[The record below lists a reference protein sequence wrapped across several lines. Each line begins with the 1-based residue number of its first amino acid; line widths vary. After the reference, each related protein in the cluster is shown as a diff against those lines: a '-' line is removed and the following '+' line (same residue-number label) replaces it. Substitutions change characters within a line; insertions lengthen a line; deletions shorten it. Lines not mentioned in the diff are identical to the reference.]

1 MGRPRGFDEDEVVA
15 AAVTLFARRAYDSV
29 SVDDL
34 VTQLGVHRNSL
45 YKTFGS
51 KRGLYLAALRRHL
64 EQDVRPLVQAEAG
77 PPGEA
82 EARPPV
88 QAEAG
93 SPVLPAVVRAID
105 AGELDLLLFAAVERA
120 PVDDEVAA
128 ETARA
133 LTWLDEALDGHGVPG
148 GLLTAAALGRRVRA
162 RAGIASPALSDL
174 GRTTSQPETFD

>member
-64 EQDVRPLVQAEAG
+64 EQDVRPL
-77 PPGEA
+77 
-82 EARPPV
+82 V

-174 GRTTSQPETFD
+174 GRTTARPETSD

>member
-64 EQDVRPLVQAEAG
+64 EQDVWPLVQAEAG
-77 PPGEA
+77 P
-82 EARPPV
+82 R
-88 QAEAG
+88 
-93 SPVLPAVVRAID
+93 VLPAVVRAID
-105 AGELDLLLFAAVERA
+105 AGEPSPGWTRRSTGPASRVGCSPRPPWDAACE
-120 PVDDEVAA
+120 
-128 ETARA
+128 
-133 LTWLDEALDGHGVPG
+133 PG
-148 GLLTAAALGRRVRA
+148 P
-162 RAGIASPALSDL
+162 ASPH
-174 GRTTSQPETFD
+174 RP